1 MGCSLK
7 NKITNVLKNILDK
20 SRRKPNKT
28 WMDKGSE
35 FYNRSMKPWMQDN
48 GTEMYS
54 TNNKGKYFVAEIFIR
69 ALKNRII
76 NMSLQYQKCVYQ

>member
-7 NKITNVLKNILDK
+7 DKITNVFKNILDK
-20 SRRKPNKT
+20 SGRKPNKI

-35 FYNRSMKPWMQDN
+35 FYNRSMKPWLQDN

-54 TNNKGKYFVAEIFIR
+54 TNNKGKYVVAEIFIR

-76 NMSLQYQKCVYQ
+76 NMWLQYQKCVYQ